1 VVYLPDRKHIKSCLI
16 RFYKYFNDDNFITH
30 KKDFQ
35 NVQMKKARLFVK
47 TNEELKDELLARIQE
62 VGMINLLQN

>member
-1 VVYLPDRKHIKSCLI
+1 
-16 RFYKYFNDDNFITH
+16 
-30 KKDFQ
+30 
-35 NVQMKKARLFVK
+35 MKKARLFVK